1 MNIYRHEDDYDVHN
15 THCCKC
21 GCKYGDYDC
30 PVEFGDAEGVK
41 CEDCEYEDESLD
53 AEIDS
58 FFDRFDSLFKKGDF
72 ERADKIIDEF
82 LKRDLQL
89 KIAML
94 TATLPAS
101 SKLKSRDKLYR
112 AVLNG
117 PYNNID
123 AILRGLK

>member
-1 MNIYRHEDDYDVHN
+1 MNIYRH
-15 THCCKC
+15 
-21 GCKYGDYDC
+21 
-30 PVEFGDAEGVK
+30 
-41 CEDCEYEDESLD
+41 EDESLD

-101 SKLKSRDKLYR
+101 SKLKNRQRLYST
-112 AVLNG
+112 VLLG
-117 PYNNID
+117 PYDHID
-123 AILRGLK
+123 DLLRGLK